1 MLCTT
6 KIHCG
11 SEPARESG
19 RSDTAQVKTQRLP
32 IERRVPGG
40 AAPGVLV
47 WPFFAP
53 FLYQGWLAF
62 FAAAKSPGLNGNLNA
77 GIAALVSLS
86 ALESTL
92 SGRSA
97 WSSLK
102 ASATGGCVGE
112 VMKAPGDAHRVG
124 PGQRAAK
131 GGSITGWNNTSCKPR
146 ACPSGFVLTDPPPS
160 LECRPEPARSHKNSA
175 LSVGASL
182 LAMNDNAAKP
192 EETLSAPQ
200 APPYPTPH
208 SIEQAKVPKRDR
220 QVPIWDFTNKIPP
233 KLTTPSVRSHPTD
246 GLTGL

>member
-19 RSDTAQVKTQRLP
+19 RSDTAQVKIQRLP

-175 LSVGASL
+175 ISVGASL
-182 LAMNDNAAKP
+182 LAMNDNAANLK
-192 EETLSAPQ
+192 
-200 APPYPTPH
+200 
-208 SIEQAKVPKRDR
+208 KRYLRHKLHPIQRPIQLNKQKSQKGTDR
-220 QVPIWDFTNKIPP
+220 SLFGTSLI
-233 KLTTPSVRSHPTD
+233 RSRPN
-246 GLTGL
+246 